1 MAPGALRGPRH
12 AATIPAVLRT
22 RWLLPL
28 ALLLVAALPVV
39 AAGHAVLL
47 SSQPAAEA
55 RLAESPPSL
64 RLEFSEPVQLV
75 SPTDFD
81 VVDEAGRRVAPRLG
95 SVAPDDASALQ
106 IPLRPD
112 LGEGTYTARY
122 RIIGADSHVITGVL
136 VFRIGPG
143 ALAEPF
149 LEGAATASGPSETS
163 AWSVSARF
171 IELVMLGGL
180 AGLLAF
186 RWLVWRPAW
195 SDITAAVGDRRAA
208 LTWGRDVFWIAF
220 GVLALGA
227 MLAEGYLL
235 VVQSATVLGTSV
247 ADAVGDVPGLSEVL
261 ADTRFGSL
269 LQIRA
274 ALLFVLFALGAWQFH
289 REYGGS
295 QGVREPTV
303 AGRALP
309 ALALGGV
316 LAVVLWQLSS
326 QGHPSQAPLPVL
338 QTGLHFVHIVA
349 VAVWIAGL
357 ALVGLALWRLPRVA
371 PVGGRVVGTAV
382 LARFSRVALAVVGI
396 AVATGVAR
404 AAGQLSDPAQL
415 WDTAYGRSILIKL
428 ALLCPIAFLALRNRR
443 IVTSLRLLK
452 RPNAAGL
459 TMVRRA
465 AGAELALSLAV
476 VVVASLLVAQ
486 VPGRI

>member
-1 MAPGALRGPRH
+1 M
-12 AATIPAVLRT
+12 LRT
-22 RWLLPL
+22 RSLIVL
-28 ALLLVAALPVV
+28 ALMLVAALPGI

-47 SSQPAAEA
+47 SSDPAAEA

-64 RLEFSEPVQLV
+64 RLQFSEPVQLV
-75 SPTDFD
+75 TPTDFD
-81 VVDEAGRRVAPRLG
+81 VVDEAGRPVAPRPG
-95 SVAPDDASALQ
+95 SVAPDDASALE

-112 LGEGTYTARY
+112 LAEGTYTARY

-149 LEGAATASGPSETS
+149 LGGAATVAGPSETS

-171 IELVMLGGL
+171 IELFMLGGL

-195 SDITAAVGDRRAA
+195 GDVSAAVGDRRAA
-208 LTWGRDVFWIAF
+208 LAWGRDVFWIAF

-227 MLAEGYLL
+227 MLGEGYLL
-235 VVQSATVLGTSV
+235 VVQSATILGTSV
-247 ADAVGDVPGLSEVL
+247 GDAAADVPGLSQVL

-289 REYGGS
+289 REYGKS
-295 QGVREPTV
+295 QAAREPTV

-309 ALALGGV
+309 AAALAGV
-316 LAVVLWQLSS
+316 LAIVIWQLSS
-326 QGHPSQAPLPVL
+326 QGHPSQAQLPVL

-349 VAVWIAGL
+349 VSVWIAGL
-357 ALVGLALWRLPRVA
+357 ALVILALRRLPRVA
-371 PVGGRVVGTAV
+371 PDGGRVAGTAV
-382 LARFSRVALAVVGI
+382 LARFSRLALAVVGI

-443 IVTSLRLLK
+443 IVMSLRRLK

-459 TMVRRA
+459 SMVRRA
-465 AGAELALSLAV
+465 AGAELVLSLTI

-486 VPGRI
+486 VPGRL